1 MARAV
6 ADAVIASDFRVVE
19 KNTLRGFF
27 TLALPS
33 GLVVHDCSVHE
44 KGGKRWVGL
53 PARPQLDGEGQA
65 RRDPAGK
72 ILYTPVVE
80 LAGREQRERFQAA
93 ALAAVDELIGK
104 GAPP

>member
-1 MARAV
+1 MAA
-6 ADAVIASDFRVVE
+6 AVIASDFRVVE

-44 KGGKRWVGL
+44 KGGKRWVSL
-53 PARPQLDGEGQA
+53 PARPQLDGGQVRKDAATGKVLYAPVLEFTA
-65 RRDPAGK
+65 REK
-72 ILYTPVVE
+72 
-80 LAGREQRERFQAA
+80 REAFQRA